1 VEQLLKETE
10 AYLEKLGVKLR
21 EQKELASKESDSVAY
36 TDGTELAKE
45 ADEKGK
51 NQVNTCSSTCFFVMN
66 MEIFGV
72 GWRKYPS

>member
-1 VEQLLKETE
+1 MEQLLKETE

-36 TDGTELAKE
+36 TDGTQLAKA

-51 NQVNTCSSTCFFVMN
+51 NQVNTCSSTCFFEMN

-72 GWRKYPS
+72 GWRK